1 MQKRE
6 LELLAPAGDMERLK
20 MAVLYGADAV
30 YLAGTDFGMR
40 AFAGNFDPDELKA
53 AVAYAHAHNVRV
65 HCTINTMPRGDEIV
79 RLPAHL
85 ERLNDAGVDAV
96 IETELPKLKQ
106 VFHKPVMANIS
117 GFSVAEYAEVC
128 EKLDAQ
134 EQVGWLEVNIS
145 CPNVHG
151 GGAAFGADPKSAA
164 EVTKAVRAVTKKP
177 IILKLSPTA
186 ANIAAVAKACEDEGA
201 DGVSLINTMPGMRI
215 DLKRRRPLLANTTGG
230 MSGPGMFPLAVRMV
244 YQVYEAVSIP
254 IVGMGGVTTAED
266 VIELM
271 LAGATAIG
279 VGAANLVEP
288 YACKTIIENLPA
300 VMERYGMENLTEI
313 IGGAHHG

>member
-1 MQKRE
+1 MVNTKVILCGIEMDNPIIPASGTFGFGYEFAELYDINMLGTFSFKGTTRE
-6 LELLAPAGDMERLK
+6 PRFGNPTPRIAEYAGGLLN
-20 MAVLYGADAV
+20 AVGLQ
-30 YLAGTDFGMR
+30 
-40 AFAGNFDPDELKA
+40 NP
-53 AVAYAHAHNVRV
+53 
-65 HCTINTMPRGDEIV
+65 
-79 RLPAHL
+79 
-85 ERLNDAGVDAV
+85 GVDAV
-96 IETELPKLKQ
+96 IETELPKLQQ

-186 ANIAAVAKACEDEGA
+186 ADIAAVAKACEDEGA

-230 MSGPGMFPLAVRMV
+230 MSGPAVKPMNMFLVWQA
-244 YQVYEAVSIP
+244 YETVHIP
-254 IVGMGGVTTAED
+254 IIACGGIASWRDAVEY
-266 VIELM
+266 LM
-271 LAGATAIG
+271 AGASAVQVGSCNFNDPMTMHNIIHDLDSYLHRNGIAS
-279 VGAANLVEP
+279 VRELCGAAH
-288 YACKTIIENLPA
+288 KQ
-300 VMERYGMENLTEI
+300 
-313 IGGAHHG
+313 